1 MLEKI
6 LVKEIVAPIIIILI
20 SIIAYAIA
28 KAVIRKIFK
37 LKTFNNKNVD
47 SKRLQTI
54 VSLCINF
61 AKFFIIIVAVITI
74 LDVYGI
80 DTKSLLASLGVFS
93 AVLALALQDI
103 LKDFVAGISI
113 IIEGQFRLGDVVTI
127 GGFKGEVVNLSLK
140 STRLKAYTGEIKI
153 LANRNVTE
161 VINHSLSKSLAV
173 VDVGVAYESDLDKVE
188 KVLKELSEKLS
199 NEIDD
204 LVEPIEILGVNAFD
218 ASSVV
223 YRVTAITKPTTNF
236 GVERQIRKAIK
247 LAFDENNITI
257 PFNQLVIHNG

>member
-61 AKFFIIIVAVITI
+61 VKFFIIIVAGITI

-113 IIEGQFRLGDVVTI
+113 IIEGQFKLGDVVTI

-140 STRLKAYTGEIKI
+140 STRIKAYTGEIKI

-199 NEIDD
+199 NEIED

>member
-1 MLEKI
+1 MQTI
-6 LVKEIVAPIIIILI
+6 I
-20 SIIAYAIA
+20 SI
-28 KAVIRKIFK
+28 
-37 LKTFNNKNVD
+37 
-47 SKRLQTI
+47 
-54 VSLCINF
+54 CINLV
-61 AKFFIIIVAVITI
+61 KFFIIIVAIIAI

-80 DTKSLLASLGVFS
+80 DTKSILASLGVFS

-113 IIEGQFRLGDVVTI
+113 IIEGQFRLGDTVTI
-127 GGFKGEVVNLSLK
+127 GGFKGEVISLSLK

-153 LANRNVTE
+153 ISNRNIVE

-173 VDVGVAYESDLDKVE
+173 VDVGVAYDSDLDKVE

-199 NEIDD
+199 TEIED
-204 LVEPIEILGVNAFD
+204 LVEPIEVLGVNSLD
-218 ASSVV
+218 ANSVV

-236 GVERQIRKAIK
+236 GVERKIRRAIK
-247 LAFDENNITI
+247 VAFDESGIVI

>member
-1 MLEKI
+1 M
-6 LVKEIVAPIIIILI
+6 
-20 SIIAYAIA
+20 
-28 KAVIRKIFK
+28 
-37 LKTFNNKNVD
+37 
-47 SKRLQTI
+47 
-54 VSLCINF
+54 
-61 AKFFIIIVAVITI
+61 
-74 LDVYGI
+74 
-80 DTKSLLASLGVFS
+80 
-93 AVLALALQDI
+93 
-103 LKDFVAGISI
+103 
-113 IIEGQFRLGDVVTI
+113 
-127 GGFKGEVVNLSLK
+127 VNLSLK

-199 NEIDD
+199 NEIED

>member
-61 AKFFIIIVAVITI
+61 AKFFIFIVAGITI

-188 KVLKELSEKLS
+188 KVLKELSERLS
-199 NEIDD
+199 NEIED